1 VSQVVSTEPAIE
13 LASAAESDRGSLFAL
28 ARAAFGGFPGWDDG
42 RALDV
47 LSQDAVFVAR
57 ENGLLAGYVA
67 LSRVGARV
75 ALVEQLL
82 VAPGHERR
90 GVGRRLLGCA
100 EGYAI
105 SEGAQRLQIVVEA
118 GNGAARSFYR
128 RCGFIPVGP
137 GLFECVL
144 PTVG

>member
-1 VSQVVSTEPAIE
+1 MYTEV
-13 LASAAESDRGSLFAL
+13 G
-28 ARAAFGGFPGWDDG
+28 
-42 RALDV
+42 V
-47 LSQDAVFVAR
+47 
-57 ENGLLAGYVA
+57 LAGYVA
-67 LSRVGARV
+67 LTHVGARV

-105 SEGAQRLQIVVEA
+105 SEGAQKLQIVVEA
-118 GNGAARSFYR
+118 GNREARSFYGA
-128 RCGFIPVGP
+128 CGFGVVGP
-137 GLFECVL
+137 ELFERAL